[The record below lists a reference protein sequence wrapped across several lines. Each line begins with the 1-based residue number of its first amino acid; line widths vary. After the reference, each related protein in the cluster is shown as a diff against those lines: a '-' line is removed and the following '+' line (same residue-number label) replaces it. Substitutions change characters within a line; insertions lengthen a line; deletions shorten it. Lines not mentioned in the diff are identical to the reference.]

1 MKKITSV
8 LIIAVCLTLGITKI
22 QAQGNQKIA
31 YIDTEYILQNIPEYS
46 DAQEEINQMSIAWQK
61 ELTTLRNKIDQMKRE
76 YQTESVLL
84 SDDMKNKREAAIA
97 AKEQE
102 LADLQIQYF
111 GPEGE
116 LFTKKTELIQPI
128 QEKVYNAINQVAQVK
143 NYSFVLDKASGTT
156 ILYCNEKFDISDDVL
171 DEIGNV
177 MQTVRRQDR
186 QRSNNVNNA
195 SSGGGGGG
203 GNKGNSPR
211 APREGGSEKN

>member
-1 MKKITSV
+1 MKRLASV
-8 LIIAVCLTLGITKI
+8 LIIAMCMTLGITKV

-46 DAQEEINQMSIAWQK
+46 DAQEEINQMSANWAK
-61 ELTTLRNKIDQMKRE
+61 ELKKLQNKIDQMVRE

-84 SDDMKNKREAAIA
+84 SDDMKVKKETAIA
-97 AKEQE
+97 EKEQE
-102 LADLQIQYF
+102 LANLQMQYF

-116 LFTKKTELIQPI
+116 LFSKKVELIQPI
-128 QEKVYNAINQVAQVK
+128 QEKVYNAIQQVAQVK
-143 NYSFVLDKASGTT
+143 NYAFVLDKAAGNT

-186 QRSNNVNNA
+186 QRNNNVNNA
-195 SSGGGGGG
+195 ASASGNSKSGG
-203 GNKGNSPR
+203 SQR
-211 APREGGSEKN
+211 APRGGDEEKK